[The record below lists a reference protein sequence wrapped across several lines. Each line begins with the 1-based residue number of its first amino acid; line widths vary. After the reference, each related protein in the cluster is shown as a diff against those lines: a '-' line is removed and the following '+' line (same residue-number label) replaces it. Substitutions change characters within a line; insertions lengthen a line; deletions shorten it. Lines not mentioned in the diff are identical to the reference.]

1 LQGHDSFEQT
11 AHFTLRGKSSQLLLD
26 ISIEA
31 MPAAY
36 RRKVRRF
43 PKVSADS
50 YHAPLTFHLR

>member
-31 MPAAY
+31 MPAAH
-36 RRKVRRF
+36 RNARRF

-50 YHAPLTFHLR
+50 YHAPLTFHAW

>member
-11 AHFTLRGKSSQLLLD
+11 VYFTLRRKSSQLLLD

-31 MPAAY
+31 MPAAH
-36 RRKVRRF
+36 RRNVRRF

-50 YHAPLTFHLR
+50 YHAPLTFHAR